1 MAIYQG
7 LKFPLAIL
15 IRGFTLG
22 DGGPIQGGTLTD
34 DHTMENRRKKLLV
47 NPIQQ
52 RRFVM
57 GAVLTGI
64 ILINLT
70 VILTVI
76 FNPLLLEAVE
86 INHLMFLAGVEI
98 VTVFGIAHFSLILSH
113 KIAGPA
119 YALARD
125 LKRLADGDLT
135 VEIRLREGD
144 FNMEAADALNFTADI
159 LRTRM
164 KAIKAE
170 LAKLEALRNI
180 DEDTRHTI
188 EQLLHDVAYFKTE
201 PGFNA
206 DPHGDQIFVTT
217 GPQADGLVKDA

>member
-1 MAIYQG
+1 M
-7 LKFPLAIL
+7 
-15 IRGFTLG
+15 
-22 DGGPIQGGTLTD
+22 D
-34 DHTMENRRKKLLV
+34 NRRQQLLV

-70 VILTVI
+70 VILTVV

-86 INHLMFLAGVEI
+86 INHLMFLAGIEI
-98 VTVFGIAHFSLILSH
+98 VTVFGIAYFSLILSH

-144 FNMEAADALNFTADI
+144 FNMEAAEALNFTAEI

-164 KAIKAE
+164 KAIQAE
-170 LAKLEALRNI
+170 LAKLEARRNI
-180 DEDTRHTI
+180 DEDTRHTV
-188 EQLLHDVAYFKTE
+188 ERLLHDVAYFKTE
-201 PGFNA
+201 PDVKS
-206 DPHGDQIFVTT
+206 DPHSNKIFITT
-217 GPQADGLVKDA
+217 GPQSGELLKDA

>member
-1 MAIYQG
+1 M
-7 LKFPLAIL
+7 
-15 IRGFTLG
+15 
-22 DGGPIQGGTLTD
+22 D
-34 DHTMENRRKKLLV
+34 NRRQKLLV

-70 VILTVI
+70 VILTVV
-76 FNPLLLEAVE
+76 FNPMLLEAVE
-86 INHLMFLAGVEI
+86 INHLMFLAGIEI
-98 VTVFGIAHFSLILSH
+98 VTVFGIAYFSLILSH

-144 FNMEAADALNFTADI
+144 FNMEAAEALNFTAEI

-164 KAIKAE
+164 KAIQAE
-170 LAKLEALRNI
+170 LAKLEARRNI
-180 DEDTRHTI
+180 DEDTRHTV
-188 EQLLHDVAYFKTE
+188 ERLLHDVAYFKTE
-201 PGFNA
+201 PDVKS
-206 DPHGDQIFVTT
+206 DPHSNKIFITT
-217 GPQADGLVKDA
+217 GPQSGELLKDA

>member
-1 MAIYQG
+1 MI
-7 LKFPLAIL
+7 
-15 IRGFTLG
+15 
-22 DGGPIQGGTLTD
+22 
-34 DHTMENRRKKLLV
+34 TMDNRRKILLV
-47 NPIQQ
+47 NPVQQ

-76 FNPLLLEAVE
+76 FNPQLLGVVE
-86 INHLMFLAGVEI
+86 INHLMFLASVEI
-98 VTVFGIAHFSLILSH
+98 VTVFGIAYFSLILSH

-144 FNMEAADALNFTADI
+144 FNMEAADALNFTAEI

-164 KAIKAE
+164 KAIKVE
-170 LAKLEALRNI
+170 LAKLEARRNI
-180 DEDTRHTI
+180 DEDTRHTV
-188 EQLLHDVAYFKTE
+188 ERLLHDVAYFKTE
-201 PGFNA
+201 PSVSSDSQSNN
-206 DPHGDQIFVTT
+206 IFITT
-217 GPQADGLVKDA
+217 GPQSGELLKDA

>member
-1 MAIYQG
+1 
-7 LKFPLAIL
+7 
-15 IRGFTLG
+15 
-22 DGGPIQGGTLTD
+22 
-34 DHTMENRRKKLLV
+34 MENRRKKLLV
-47 NPIQQ
+47 NPVQQ

-64 ILINLT
+64 ILINIT
-70 VILTVI
+70 VILTVV

-125 LKRLADGDLT
+125 LKRIADGDLT
-135 VEIRLREGD
+135 VQIRLREGD
-144 FNMEAADALNFTADI
+144 FILEAAEALNFTADI

-170 LAKLEALRNI
+170 LAKLEARQDI
-180 DEDTRHTI
+180 DEDTRHMI
-188 EQLLHDVAYFKTE
+188 EHLLNDVAYFKTE
-201 PGFNA
+201 PGFNS
-206 DPHGDQIFVTT
+206 DPHGKQIFVTT
-217 GPQADGLVKDA
+217 EPQAEGLVKDA

>member
-1 MAIYQG
+1 MN
-7 LKFPLAIL
+7 
-15 IRGFTLG
+15 
-22 DGGPIQGGTLTD
+22 
-34 DHTMENRRKKLLV
+34 NRRHSLLV
-47 NPIQQ
+47 NPVQQ

-70 VILTVI
+70 VIFTVI
-76 FNPLLLEAVE
+76 FNPLLLEVVE

-98 VTVFGIAHFSLILSH
+98 VTVFGIAYFSLILSH

-119 YALARD
+119 YALTRD

-144 FNMEAADALNFTADI
+144 FNMEAADALNFTAEI

-170 LAKLEALRNI
+170 LAILEAGRNI
-180 DEDTRHTI
+180 DEDTRQTI
-188 EQLLHDVAYFKTE
+188 ERLLHDVAYFKTE
-201 PGFNA
+201 PGVNS
-206 DPHGDQIFVTT
+206 DPQRNEIFITT
-217 GPQADGLVKDA
+217 GPQSGELLKDA